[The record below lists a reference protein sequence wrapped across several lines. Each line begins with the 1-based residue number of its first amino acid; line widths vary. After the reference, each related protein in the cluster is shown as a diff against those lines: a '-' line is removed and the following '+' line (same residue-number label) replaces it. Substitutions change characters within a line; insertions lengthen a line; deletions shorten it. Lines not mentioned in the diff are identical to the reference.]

1 MNYELLFDV
10 SFSSALHE
18 VKVGQHVYV
27 RRIPNT
33 GMVWLQCYLDDHR
46 TISTEII
53 LGLLQQQLVNI
64 CEHTHIADKFSL
76 FQVAIASLEPTIII
90 IIHR

>member
-64 CEHTHIADKFSL
+64 HISQISSL
-76 FQVAIASLEPTIII
+76 HF
-90 IIHR
+90 R